1 VELKCD
7 VLSLSTTVRTDLRQT
22 KWKAGFDQWKTC
34 TVIAVGKKRMKVS
47 SAFHIHVLRC
57 SKELGALLLFS
68 NRLLDDDF
76 ER

>member
-47 SAFHIHVLRC
+47 SAFHIHVLGMFKGIGR
-57 SKELGALLLFS
+57 FIT
-68 NRLLDDDF
+68 F
-76 ER
+76 QQ